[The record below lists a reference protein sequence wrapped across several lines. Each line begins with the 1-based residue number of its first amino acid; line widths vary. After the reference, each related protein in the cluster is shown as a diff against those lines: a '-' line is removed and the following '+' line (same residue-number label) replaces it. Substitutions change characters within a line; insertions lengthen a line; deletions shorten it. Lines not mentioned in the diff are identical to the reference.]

1 LSFSCDEETA
11 IVIIPKV
18 LQSYIKL
25 VPTPEAAAQ
34 IIAVIPSFLSTY
46 RIKWSN

>member
-1 LSFSCDEETA
+1 MDDETA
-11 IVIIPKV
+11 IVFIPIV

-34 IIAVIPSFLSTY
+34 IIAILPSFGST
-46 RIKWSN
+46 

>member
-1 LSFSCDEETA
+1 MDEETA

-34 IIAVIPSFLSTY
+34 IIAVFPPFLSTY
-46 RIKWSN
+46 RTKWSN